1 MPVKALEPAQLCQR
15 CDPSQFDFKTT
26 EDLEH
31 LTAFIGQ
38 PRAIGAL
45 EFGVGIRQ
53 KGYNIFAFGP
63 EGIGKG
69 NLVRKTFE
77 AVAAGERVPSDWC
90 YVQDFERPHRPKALE
105 LSAGKGTAFK
115 RDMEQFVED
124 LQTALPVTFESEEYR
139 SRMQEIQE
147 VFNERQEAALGELRS
162 QAEQKGLA
170 VLRTPS
176 GLAIAPVR
184 DGEVISPEEFQS
196 LPQEQREILEKEIA
210 DIQTDLETV
219 MVNVPSWQRELR
231 EQVTNLNREMADIA
245 VGSLIRQLVDEYSD
259 FSAIAEHLEA
269 VRQDVVKHVREII
282 MEGDPSQIADQAS
295 SRRALAGIGA
305 PSTPQRYLVNLLVD
319 HSSSESAPVVYEDN
333 PTFQNLLGR
342 IEHTAHMGAL
352 ITDFNLIKPGALH
365 RANGGYLI
373 LDARR
378 LLQEPFAWEGL
389 KRALRSEQLRM
400 ETPGQIQSFIS
411 TVTLD
416 PEPIPLNVK
425 VALLGEPFLYY
436 LLMENDPEAREL
448 FRVASDFDDQM
459 DRDSESQMLYARLIG
474 SLAKVHGLRPL
485 DPSGVARIIEHS
497 SRIIEDGKKLSIQM
511 NHITDLM
518 READYWA
525 GEADRDVMTS
535 EEVSKAIDAEIFRSD
550 RIKERT
556 QEQIY
561 RETVLIDTDGMQIG
575 QVNGLS
581 VYQFGDFAFGRPSR
595 ITARVRMGKGEVLD
609 IEREVELG
617 GPIHSKG
624 VLILSSFLGS
634 RYSADRQLSLT
645 ASLVFEQSYGG
656 IEGDSASSAELYAL
670 LSSIAEVPAKQSLAV
685 TGSVNQFGRVQ
696 AIGGVN
702 EKIEGFFDICNTR
715 GLTGEQGVL
724 IPDSNVQHLMLRE
737 DVVQAVGEGKFH
749 VYPIKTIDQGIELLT
764 DVPAGEPDEEGTYP
778 VDTINGKVQARLAKF
793 SEESESDRHEKDS
806 DGSEKESDEPE
817 KKGDRP
823 EKSDDDQKEDESNK
837 KKTEEESK
845 GGKEKTEE

>member
-1 MPVKALEPAQLCQR
+1 MPVKALDPAQLCQR
-15 CDPSQFDFKTT
+15 CDPAQFDFKTT

-77 AVAAGERVPSDWC
+77 AVAVSKQVPSDWC
-90 YVQDFERPHRPKALE
+90 YVQDFERSHKPRALE
-105 LSAGKGTAFK
+105 LPAGKGIEFK
-115 RDMEQFVED
+115 HDMEQFVDD
-124 LQTALPVTFESEEYR
+124 LQSALPVTFESEEYR
-139 SRMQEIQE
+139 NRLQEIQE
-147 VFNERQEAALGELRS
+147 ALNEQQETALEELRTR
-162 QAEQKGLA
+162 AGKKELA
-170 VLRTPS
+170 VLRTPG

-184 DGEVISPEEFQS
+184 DGEVISPEEFQG
-196 LPQEQREILEKEIA
+196 LPQEQREALEKDIA
-210 DIQTDLETV
+210 DLQEELEAV
-219 MVNVPSWQRELR
+219 LANLPGWQRELR
-231 EQVTNLNREMADIA
+231 EQVTSLNREMADIA
-245 VGSLIRQLVDEYSD
+245 VGGLIRQLLTDYAELP
-259 FSAIAEHLEA
+259 AIVEHLEA
-269 VRQDVVKHVREII
+269 VQQDVVKHVRQII
-282 MEGDPSQIADQAS
+282 DEGDPAKSSDQTPP
-295 SRRALAGIGA
+295 RGPRAALGVQ
-305 PSTPQRYLVNLLVD
+305 STLQRYQVNLLVD
-319 HSSSESAPVVYEDN
+319 HASSESAPVVYEDN

-342 IEHTAHMGAL
+342 IEHTAQMGAL
-352 ITDFNLIKPGALH
+352 ITDFSLIKPGALH
-365 RANGGYLI
+365 MANGGYLI

-389 KRALRSEQLRM
+389 KRALRSEQLKM
-400 ETPGQIQSFIS
+400 ETPGQVQSFIS
-411 TVTLD
+411 TITLD
-416 PEPIPLNVK
+416 PEPIPLKLK
-425 VALLGEPFLYY
+425 VALLGDPMLYY
-436 LLMENDPEAREL
+436 LLMENDPESREL

-474 SLAKVHGLRPL
+474 SLASVHGLRPL
-485 DPSGVARIIEHS
+485 DPGAVARIIEHS
-497 SRIIEDGKKLSIQM
+497 SRIIEDGRKLSIQM

-525 GEADRDVMTS
+525 GKADRDVMTS
-535 EEVSKAIDAEIFRSD
+535 EDVSKAIDAEIFRSD

-561 RETVLIDTDGMQIG
+561 RETVLIDTDGKQTG

-595 ITARVRMGKGEVLD
+595 ITARVRVGKGEVLD
-609 IEREVELG
+609 IEREVDLG

-634 RYSADRQLSLT
+634 RYSPERQLSLT

-656 IEGDSASSAELYAL
+656 VEGDSASSAELYAL

-715 GLTGEQGVL
+715 GLTGDQGVL
-724 IPDSNVQHLMLRE
+724 IPDSNAQHLMLRD
-737 DVVQAVGEGKFH
+737 DVVQAVSEGKFH
-749 VYPIKTIDQGIELLT
+749 VYPIESIDQGIELLT
-764 DVPAGEPDEEGTYP
+764 DMSAGELDDEGAYP
-778 VDTINGKVQARLAKF
+778 EDTINGKVQARLKKF
-793 SEESESDRHEKDS
+793 ADTEDGNGASEDS
-806 DGSEKESDEPE
+806 S
-817 KKGDRP
+817 
-823 EKSDDDQKEDESNK
+823 SDDDPK
-837 KKTEEESK
+837 KDKGSK
-845 GGKEKTEE
+845 GKKN

>member
-1 MPVKALEPAQLCQR
+1 MPVKALDPAQLCQR
-15 CDPSQFDFKTT
+15 CDPAQFDFKTT

-77 AVAAGERVPSDWC
+77 AAADSEQVPSDWC
-90 YVQDFERPHRPKALE
+90 YVQDFEQSHKPRAIE
-105 LSAGKGTAFK
+105 LPAGKGIEFK
-115 RDMEQFVED
+115 HDMEQFVDD
-124 LQTALPVTFESEEYR
+124 LQSALPVTFESEEYR
-139 SRMQEIQE
+139 SRLQEIQE
-147 VFNERQEAALGELRS
+147 ALNKQQETALEELRTR
-162 QAEQKGLA
+162 AEKKELA
-170 VLRTPS
+170 VLRTPG

-184 DGEVISPEEFQS
+184 DGEVISPEEFQG
-196 LPQEQREILEKEIA
+196 LPQEQRETLEKDIA
-210 DIQTDLETV
+210 DLQEELEA
-219 MVNVPSWQRELR
+219 MLANLPGWQRELR
-231 EQVTNLNREMADIA
+231 EQVTSLNREMADIA
-245 VGSLIRQLVDEYSD
+245 VGGLIRQLLKDYAELP
-259 FSAIAEHLEA
+259 AIVEHLEA
-269 VRQDVVKHVREII
+269 VQQDVVKHVRQII
-282 MEGDPSQIADQAS
+282 DEGDPAKS
-295 SRRALAGIGA
+295 SAPTPPRGPFAALGA
-305 PSTPQRYLVNLLVD
+305 RSTLQRYQVNLLVD
-319 HSSSESAPVVYEDN
+319 HGSSESAPVVYEDN

-342 IEHTAHMGAL
+342 IEHTAQMGAL
-352 ITDFNLIKPGALH
+352 ITDFSLIKPGALH

-400 ETPGQIQSFIS
+400 ETPGQVQSFIS

-416 PEPIPLNVK
+416 PEPIPLNLK
-425 VALLGEPFLYY
+425 VALLGDPMLYY
-436 LLMENDPEAREL
+436 LLMENDPESREL

-474 SLAKVHGLRPL
+474 SLATVHGLRPL
-485 DPSGVARIIEHS
+485 DPGGVARIIEHS
-497 SRIIEDGKKLSIQM
+497 SRIIEDGRKLSIQM

-525 GEADRDVMTS
+525 GKADREVMTN
-535 EEVSKAIDAEIFRSD
+535 EDVSKAIDAEIFRSD

-561 RETVLIDTDGMQIG
+561 RETLLIDTDGKQTG

-595 ITARVRMGKGEVLD
+595 ITARVRVGKGEVLD

-634 RYSADRQLSLT
+634 RYSPERQLSLT

-656 IEGDSASSAELYAL
+656 VEGDSASSAELYAL

-715 GLTGEQGVL
+715 GLTGDQGVL
-724 IPDSNVQHLMLRE
+724 IPDSNVQHLMLRD
-737 DVVQAVGEGKFH
+737 DVVQAVTEGKFH
-749 VYPIKTIDQGIELLT
+749 VYPIESIDQGIELLT
-764 DVPAGEPDEEGTYP
+764 DMSAGELDDDGAYP
-778 VDTINGKVQARLAKF
+778 EDTINGKVQARLKKF
-793 SEESESDRHEKDS
+793 ADAEDSDAASEE
-806 DGSEKESDEPE
+806 
-817 KKGDRP
+817 
-823 EKSDDDQKEDESNK
+823 EKSADDPKKDKSSKEQKK
-837 KKTEEESK
+837 
-845 GGKEKTEE
+845 

>member
-1 MPVKALEPAQLCQR
+1 MLVKALDPAQLCQR
-15 CDPSQFDFKTT
+15 CDPAQFEFKTT

-31 LTAFIGQ
+31 MTAFIGQ

-77 AVAAGERVPSDWC
+77 AVADSEQVPSDWC
-90 YVQDFERPHRPKALE
+90 YVQDFERSNKPRALE
-105 LSAGKGTAFK
+105 LPAGKGIEFK
-115 RDMEQFVED
+115 HDMDQFVED
-124 LQTALPVTFESEEYR
+124 LQSALPVTFESEEYR
-139 SRMQEIQE
+139 SRLQEIQE
-147 VFNERQEAALGELRS
+147 ALNEQQETALEELRTR
-162 QAEQKGLA
+162 AEKKELA
-170 VLRTPS
+170 VLRTPG

-184 DGEVISPEEFQS
+184 DGEVISPEEFQGLS
-196 LPQEQREILEKEIA
+196 QEQREALEKDIA
-210 DIQTDLETV
+210 DVQEELEA
-219 MVNVPSWQRELR
+219 MLVNLPGWQRELR
-231 EQVTNLNREMADIA
+231 KQVTSLNREMADIA
-245 VGSLIRQLVDEYSD
+245 VGGLIRQLLKDYAELP
-259 FSAIAEHLEA
+259 AIVEHLEA
-269 VRQDVVKHVREII
+269 VQLDVVKHVRQII
-282 MEGDPSQIADQAS
+282 DEGDTAQTSDPTPPRGPLA
-295 SRRALAGIGA
+295 ALNARSA
-305 PSTPQRYLVNLLVD
+305 LQRYQVNLLVD
-319 HSSSESAPVVYEDN
+319 HGSSESAPVVYEDN

-342 IEHTAHMGAL
+342 IEHTAQMGAL
-352 ITDFNLIKPGALH
+352 ITDFSLIKPGALH

-400 ETPGQIQSFIS
+400 ETPGQVQSFIS

-416 PEPIPLNVK
+416 PEPIPLNLK
-425 VALLGEPFLYY
+425 VALLGDPMLYY
-436 LLMENDPEAREL
+436 LLMENDPESREL
-448 FRVASDFDDQM
+448 FRVASDFDNQM

-474 SLAKVHGLRPL
+474 SLATVHGLRPL
-485 DPSGVARIIEHS
+485 DPGGVARIIEHS
-497 SRIIEDGKKLSIQM
+497 SRIIEDGRKLSIQM

-525 GEADRDVMTS
+525 GKADRDVLTS
-535 EEVSKAIDAEIFRSD
+535 EDVSKAIDEEIFRSD

-561 RETVLIDTDGMQIG
+561 RETILIDTDGKQTG

-595 ITARVRMGKGEVLD
+595 ITARVRVGKGEVLD
-609 IEREVELG
+609 IEREVDLG

-634 RYSADRQLSLT
+634 RYSPERQLSLT

-656 IEGDSASSAELYAL
+656 VEGDSASSAELYAL
-670 LSSIAEVPAKQSLAV
+670 LSSLAEVPVKQSLAV

-702 EKIEGFFDICNTR
+702 EKIEGFFDICDTR
-715 GLTGEQGVL
+715 GLTGDQGVL
-724 IPDSNVQHLMLRE
+724 IPDSNVQHLMLRD
-737 DVVQAVGEGKFH
+737 DVVQAVSEGKFH
-749 VYPIKTIDQGIELLT
+749 VYSIESIDQGIELLT
-764 DVPAGEPDEEGTYP
+764 DMSAGELDDEGNYP
-778 VDTINGKVQARLAKF
+778 EDTINGKVQARLKKF
-793 SEESESDRHEKDS
+793 ADAEDGNGASEDEESADDPKKDRTS
-806 DGSEKESDEPE
+806 KEQ
-817 KKGDRP
+817 KK
-823 EKSDDDQKEDESNK
+823 
-837 KKTEEESK
+837 
-845 GGKEKTEE
+845 